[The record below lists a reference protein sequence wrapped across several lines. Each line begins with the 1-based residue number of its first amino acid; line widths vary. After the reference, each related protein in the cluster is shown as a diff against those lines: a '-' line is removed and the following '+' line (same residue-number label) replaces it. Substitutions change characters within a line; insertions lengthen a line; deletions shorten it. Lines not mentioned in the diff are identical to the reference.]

1 MMRNLAFIFLI
12 ISSCVCAVSA
22 NRKIEGRVLFANDS
36 TAVVGASVMMY
47 LGKTMSTG
55 GQTNLKGHFSL
66 ALSDKDDVQLKISFV
81 GYKPAVFNIQH
92 GKEGV
97 NFGDIYLSEDT
108 KELEGVEVTAQ
119 NYSVDKTLVFPKKQQ
134 IKISRDLYS
143 LLETM
148 NLKGLNIDTT
158 EETVDIHG
166 KQVQWQINGQPK
178 TQQEV
183 QHIDPKDIA
192 RVEYTDTPSIRYQ
205 DKGVGGVINIILKVH
220 TTGGTA
226 WANGSS
232 ALSTGFINGSAGA
245 VYNWAKSSMTVNY
258 SVNIRDYDKWKRNSH
273 AVYHSNTSSI
283 ARDGL
288 GKNGPFGYDSHSI
301 SLNYSHMFD
310 AQTHFSATWLNNIG
324 KQFQTRKELISD
336 SRTTST
342 IDRSS
347 EATYDGYVPSLDL
360 YVDHTFKNG
369 DNLSVNVVG
378 TLKQGES
385 RRDLVDIENDE
396 VSEVTNPIDNDRY
409 SLISELFYTHPLNKN
424 WTLSLGYQNTWSN
437 THNEYLA
444 PLDFSTQMTE
454 NNNYMHASLSGNKG
468 KWGYRFGIGMKA
480 YFVNTDDG
488 DQHYWKPKLST
499 SWMYYPTPKMN
510 FQLSSSY
517 SAEMPNL
524 SEYTNVSQ
532 QVDDLMYMVGN
543 PNIGETEY
551 WNNNLSMHLQKNWF
565 TTDLSMYYNR
575 TFNPRYYDYTYVAN
589 EDYFLASRENAD
601 YMHTVG
607 ASWSSR
613 MMGLWKFL
621 NIYTTVRYNSYLSK
635 GDDFSHHLD
644 DLYWSLAFQ
653 MYYKNWTLAVSHKD
667 SSKRLGVEQEFKYGA
682 NSAVSLQWKR
692 KNVSLWASVTY
703 LCNDKGWEYSSKSY
717 NTAYTYNEDISIR
730 DNSNMVTVGFRW
742 NVHFGKQKRSPRKK
756 LQNADYEQGILRVQ
770 K

>member
-1 MMRNLAFIFLI
+1 MRNLAFIFLI

-36 TAVVGASVMMY
+36 TAVVSGASVMTY

-81 GYKPAVFNIQH
+81 GYKPSVFNIQH

-134 IKISRDLYS
+134 IKISRNLYS

-178 TQQEV
+178 TQQEI

-232 ALSTGFINGSAGA
+232 ALSTGFINGSVGV

-288 GKNGPFGYDSHSI
+288 GQNGPFGYDSHSI

-454 NNNYMHASLSGNKG
+454 NNSYMHASLSGNKG
-468 KWGYRFGIGMKA
+468 KWGYRFGVGMKA
-480 YFVNTDDG
+480 YFVTTDDE

-524 SEYTNVSQ
+524 SEYTNVS
-532 QVDDLMYMVGN
+532 
-543 PNIGETEY
+543 
-551 WNNNLSMHLQKNWF
+551 
-565 TTDLSMYYNR
+565 
-575 TFNPRYYDYTYVAN
+575 
-589 EDYFLASRENAD
+589 
-601 YMHTVG
+601 
-607 ASWSSR
+607 
-613 MMGLWKFL
+613 
-621 NIYTTVRYNSYLSK
+621 
-635 GDDFSHHLD
+635 
-644 DLYWSLAFQ
+644 
-653 MYYKNWTLAVSHKD
+653 
-667 SSKRLGVEQEFKYGA
+667 
-682 NSAVSLQWKR
+682 
-692 KNVSLWASVTY
+692 
-703 LCNDKGWEYSSKSY
+703 
-717 NTAYTYNEDISIR
+717 
-730 DNSNMVTVGFRW
+730 
-742 NVHFGKQKRSPRKK
+742 
-756 LQNADYEQGILRVQ
+756 
-770 K
+770 